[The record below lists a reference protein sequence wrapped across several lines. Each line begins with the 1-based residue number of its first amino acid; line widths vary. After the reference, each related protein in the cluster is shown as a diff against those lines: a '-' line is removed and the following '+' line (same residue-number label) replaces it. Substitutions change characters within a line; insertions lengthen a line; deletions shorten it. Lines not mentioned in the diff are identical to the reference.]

1 MTGMTKI
8 CVPITGHYEA
18 EIKFQAEQIRHAE
31 SYPEVSV
38 VEFRYDLASEVQED
52 ALEDLLRR
60 LQDCFRERTIL
71 FTIRTDIQGGCFHYD
86 PEKYL
91 SINERAIRSG
101 AVGMLDIEGAREGYE
116 TGAPSPADEEITRRL
131 TALCREHNVK
141 SVLSYHDFSGTPSME
156 GILNIFRTLRS
167 QGGDVLKAAFM
178 PKTKEDVLN
187 VMLATRRFRNEDA
200 DMHEY
205 ISMSMGKLGQLSRVA
220 GALSGAD
227 YTFAAISQASAP
239 GQMEAGDAALIMR
252 KIFD

>member
-1 MTGMTKI
+1 MTKI

-38 VEFRYDLASEVQED
+38 IEFRYDLAGAVQEE
-52 ALEDLLRR
+52 ALENLLRR

-91 SINERAIRSG
+91 AVNERAIRSG
-101 AVGMLDIEGAREGYE
+101 AIGMLDIEGAREGYE
-116 TGAPSPADEEITRRL
+116 TGKPSLEDEEITGKL
-131 TALCREHNVK
+131 TALCREYGVK
-141 SVLSYHDFSGTPSME
+141 SVLSYHDFSGTPSLPE
-156 GILNIFRTLRS
+156 ILDIFRTLRA

-178 PKTKEDVLN
+178 PETEEDVLN
-187 VMLATRRFRNEDA
+187 VMLATRMFRTEDA

-220 GALSGAD
+220 GTLSGAD
-227 YTFAAISQASAP
+227 YTFAAVTQASAP
-239 GQMEAGDAALIMR
+239 GQMEAGDAALVMR